1 MIVSI
6 LLPKTIDLALR
17 SSAQGCVK
25 VSRMREHGI
34 LLWVAAA
41 PISVVG
47 DAEIKDQAPGAGLVS
62 EVVADCNVAAPLR
75 IACAPCVPAVRKRGL
90 GWKPSSRAPWMHL
103 SELCTCSCCRRE
115 HRGQFF
121 CSSI

>member
-1 MIVSI
+1 MPRSPGGPVEKEDAKIRRACVWRCLQPQGKEIITVVIVSI
-6 LLPKTIDLALR
+6 LLPITIDLALR

-47 DAEIKDQAPGAGLVS
+47 DAEIKDQAPGAGLVP
-62 EVVADCNVAAPLR
+62 EVVSDFNVAAPLR
-75 IACAPCVPAVRKRGL
+75 IACAPCVPR
-90 GWKPSSRAPWMHL
+90 S
-103 SELCTCSCCRRE
+103 
-115 HRGQFF
+115 
-121 CSSI
+121 